1 MGGGGYLLLVLNPPW
16 TPEHKEAILQRVAKG
31 LLSWDV
37 KATGTDLASAEK
49 ACLSV
54 KVSAGPHN
62 ELLIQHS
69 TESLA
74 LEVLLNPEVSTLRQ
88 CFKNMM
94 VSGTTHKH
102 VIHAGYAF
110 SGTGDWILQDG
121 VFSAR
126 DVEVLL
132 HDAEVEEVL
141 RRQKFHTLH
150 VHCSPEGSWSSQ
162 PPTGVSLNPPD
173 IADSL
178 AGSAHL
184 LGCLD
189 AVLTSPPLT
198 SLLPSSSVVG
208 NIRFRRPTMY
218 VFPGGQGDCALFGVT
233 GFTLLVD
240 GGFARKPCF
249 WEFVRHLDRL
259 DSLLVTRFNQF
270 NSCGLTALAQRKAL
284 ERVYPQ
290 VGHVFCN
297 AVRSP
302 SDEELQKDRDQLLV
316 SVVAQGLEFLQ
327 GVREMGLSPQACQ
340 RDARP
345 LTLFHKVGQGTLEM
359 FVLSPGRVT
368 EEDTSVC
375 VLLVWRPAKASEPV
389 TRILLPGSAPQS
401 VIFDGLSKL
410 GHLAVLRSRAVTAEE
425 RLGLK
430 RPKVQ
435 DKPLR
440 ATSVP
445 PRPSVAKRAAAKGES
460 PSPSPTPPLPE
471 KTKPKVHTNRSVDS
485 LPKKQDEVKRPPA
498 KPTKREPRKPAAD
511 KTEAKEEKVAKVTTK
526 VSAKETETT
535 PDKEKMVEKLGEN
548 EVDNVEEKDISKLI
562 NDKPLKKLPVEIEK
576 IDPKA
581 QEEIVAKVEEK
592 VSAKRELKKATPT
605 RPPAKSKGAK
615 DVTNK
620 MAVEG
625 KTVARKKAE
634 PTKAKPRPVVAPPTR
649 PMVRDS
655 RSKSP
660 SSSASSS
667 PKRAPPK
674 PASERPVRSVRG
686 GVRAAKPTPT
696 EPAKVTEGE
705 KPVVTEKP
713 TAQVK
718 PDKRIEI
725 VTQSGDESSGSKEAI
740 EEKAATEATKEDKPF
755 IEPSSSDESKKDV
768 EKQKPAAIADE
779 VPIKAVL
786 LGTAHAA
793 APDEDVQKALTRP
806 FEKEIA
812 DAEMWPTAGDTK
824 DAAEPG
830 HAMSPE
836 PTISASSEGV
846 PSLVDEVIDV
856 SLQADSSAARPIT
869 EPDLSQVHALSSG
882 QRTPDSLDTPR
893 EVGDGTAPSSRDE
906 ILDAMEK
913 HRLVS
918 REQVLEIKRRDSVD
932 SIEGEIAADEEEVPH
947 ETEEAEQKETEKL
960 PQPSL
965 TDKTTSDI
973 MPQAQERPSDVA
985 PSDTVPE
992 PDETK
997 EAGLREEPTP
1007 DVPVSAESVKER
1019 LELPSPALESTS
1031 DETKPG
1037 QLDELIT
1044 EPPVPS
1050 DDDKAKASAASVPE
1064 GEEEI
1069 VVTHIEEKK
1078 ESLPL
1083 GEVNALGEIK
1093 LDDIQEKPLPEH
1105 TPKEPKQDAGTA
1117 PESLEKEPPLEED
1130 LQSPADSKYIR
1141 DEMKEK
1147 EVEVGPVGE
1156 HDVSPRHEE
1165 PNVLESA
1172 TKETADVTTVDAE
1185 PLKRELQLQKPK
1197 ELTSE
1202 PTPAVDEHKLDE
1214 IEPAELKE
1222 PTSESLV
1229 SLQPESAKPAER
1241 EDAPKEIPQ
1250 LEKLEPH
1257 ALEPSG
1263 TAGEW
1268 ETSKIEPA
1276 KREEIKAEPP
1286 SLQPDREA
1294 EVPVSTETEVEQKA
1308 PHIDDFSQKEPQLV
1322 KPEDLTREHILP
1334 LVEERAAAELKSDMT
1349 AETMAKTIVTPE
1361 HREPDAAI
1369 TGLPESADDVAAEPE
1384 DLKEKKPFVTKPEEH
1399 IRDLPSPT
1407 AEEHKPGGEEKEE
1420 PAALPEH
1427 AESEIPVSPVPK
1439 DEEAAA
1445 KPDDAEAQE
1454 PHLEKTEDRG
1464 RDVSSPTA
1472 DKPKVVETKPDEIP
1486 EAKEE
1491 PTVLP
1496 KHEAPE
1502 AAEKA
1507 DTEPEGPKKV
1517 EADLKKFDQ
1526 GTDRVSPAVTEYT
1539 TTETEEKEPEKLKGE
1554 PASLPEHEEPQPTV
1568 SPVPE
1573 VVEKTPR
1580 EQDYLKKQEPQY
1592 EIKEDLGSDLPLVAD
1607 EHKAD
1612 ELQQLEEAESKIE
1625 PAGEVEAV
1633 VSPATETAIE
1643 PSDLKQQEPHIE
1655 GPDDRHRAFL
1665 PSDVDD
1671 HEQKALSPAEVKKPA
1686 AAEPL
1691 SLQQEQLETAVSHV
1705 TEGVEKTTAEP
1716 QRAEDSEE
1724 HFKKPE
1730 DHGRDLPSPGVHDH
1744 KVDELMPDDHEMPA
1758 EATVPAEDAELE
1770 PRVSLV
1776 PKADEKAA
1784 AKVVDA
1790 KGEEPH
1796 LEKPGEYGHDVPSPS
1811 VDEDKLDK
1819 LEPTEKEPEAAR
1831 AVAPDLPDLKGP
1843 EASVSATTE
1852 PAGKAT
1858 VEPEDLREG
1867 EKHRE
1872 KPEDHGVD
1880 LSPPAVAE
1888 HKLSDMKITEAEE
1901 PKAEKELLSEHVLK
1915 PAEAQEPEDRKEK
1928 EPQLG
1933 KPQDYDIDRGSP
1945 AVIEHK
1951 PSEVKATE
1959 PADLGS
1965 EPEALPEH
1973 EQLKPAVSPISDI
1986 PDRMA
1991 PEREDVTKEEPLLE
2005 KMGDHVG
2012 YLPEPSVDEHEPV
2025 KLLPTETE
2033 SKEEIAAAPEF
2044 KEPETALSPAT
2055 EAAGKAP
2062 GEPGDLKEKEP
2073 HEAKPQE
2080 HGVDL
2085 DSPAVAE
2092 HKPIEM
2098 TTEPER
2104 TRTEPAALPEYEEP
2118 KPGVSPAGDVAD
2130 KAAPGKKGFI
2140 KEKPH
2145 LEKKKDDSRD
2155 IPSPSVVEHEPEEM
2169 KPADT
2174 KPKAE
2179 PPLVAEHDEL
2189 DVAVSPVTAAPG
2201 KKAAEHEHEHLE
2213 EKEPQSKKPE
2223 DHDDDLIS
2231 PALGEPKPSEM
2242 KKTEPEEMRAEP
2254 ASSPE
2259 HKETRPL
2266 ESTMEDV
2273 SEKTVPEKKDLTKE
2287 PHFEEKEDHGLDL
2300 TQPFIDK
2307 LVPGKLL
2314 PTEAEPE
2321 TEPTGAPDLQEPEAP
2336 VSAVTK
2342 AAGKQAD
2349 EPEGLKEEEPLLEKS
2364 EELGV
2369 GLESPAIVELKPSE
2383 KETEPEGTKPE
2394 SAALPKHEEPKSVVS
2409 PAGELADKAAP
2420 EKKVFIKEEPHLEKK
2435 GEDGRDIPSPSVVE
2449 HELEKVKPA
2458 DIKPSAEPPLVAEHD
2473 ELEAAVSPVT
2483 TAAGKKAAEP
2493 EHLEEKE
2500 PHSEKPEDHDAD
2512 LGSPTLGEHE
2522 PSEMKTTKPDEV
2534 KAELVSSPEPKE
2546 PKSVV
2551 SPMVDVSEKT
2561 APETKGRTEEEPRLE
2576 KKDHGPDLT
2585 EPSADK
2591 LMPEK
2596 LLPTETEPQAAP
2608 TGASELEEPKPA
2620 VGTVTEAPVKK
2631 AGEPE
2636 DITKE
2641 ESDSAKQEDR
2651 GIPSPS
2657 VDEQEAGE
2665 LKPSETEP
2673 KTEPAVTPV
2682 LEEFKAAVS
2691 SVTESPEKKGAEP
2704 EDFKQK
2710 EPHLE
2715 KPEGSGIDF
2724 GSPTVPERKSSET
2737 KATEPEKSGIEPASL
2752 SEHKEPK
2759 PAASSLSEAT
2769 DKAAPKTED
2778 LTEQTQLLD
2787 EKQVQGHDIL
2797 PLSAHDH
2804 KADELKPT
2812 DVEKAKEIFVFPED
2826 KKPQAAVSPPLYA
2839 EDITVQPE
2847 KSKEHEI
2854 FTEKPEDELVSEP
2867 EDLKKEPR
2875 FDEPEDHDRDSRLP
2889 LVDEH
2894 KAKKMEITAPK
2905 DLQAE
2910 SPDSPQRKTPE
2921 AAKSPLLGVSA
2932 ETSPEPERPKSEEP
2946 LLGETALRDGLE
2958 SPAVDSYK
2966 PDELKL
2972 AGIEEPTVLPEHE
2985 KPQTAAVLPSEVVE
2999 KTDAEPEDLKKQKP
3013 DVEKREDYGRSFQ
3026 SPAVDDSKYGDLMP
3040 TDFAQTIEKAV
3051 ASPEHKESE
3060 VPASPLGEVAGKT
3073 VAEPEDLKML
3083 ESHFEHPEHEKPEA
3097 ALSPVPKVSDKAA
3110 PQPADL
3116 HYQEPKMEGAED
3128 RVRDFP
3134 SPTDDSHKT
3143 AEFKPTETGDS
3154 KVDYGVLPE
3163 HKKPEEAV
3171 RPMPEV
3177 VEKTSVQP
3185 ENLKKQEPHLEEPD
3199 DRLHDLPL
3207 ADLEHKTGEFKPQE
3221 REEAGEKP
3229 AVLTDQAQPEAPS
3242 SPEPKADDKL
3252 AIKSEETK
3260 EQKPHLKEP
3269 EDHGPD
3275 ILSPAAD
3282 EHKQGNLTSTV
3293 FEPEAKPT
3301 VLPEQEEQE
3310 FPVSPVSKG
3319 TDKAVSES
3327 EDLQK
3332 KEAHLEEPESHGIE
3346 PTVSSLLEVAQK
3358 PAHEREDSK
3367 KEPIF
3372 EKEDRDHEPSFAA
3385 DEHKV
3390 DEFKPTHIA
3399 GLKAEPAVLPEHKEP
3414 EAVVSPISKAAE
3426 KGAAQPD
3433 DLQKQEQ
3440 HLERPEDY
3448 NRDLSSPGVDE
3459 HKADEFKP
3467 DECED
3472 ARADQ
3477 AVVSERVKPQTPES
3491 PMQEVEGIVQKYE
3504 HDKQQEPHLEKPDHV
3519 PCIPSPAL
3527 DEQEPAEHKPAGR
3540 EEPRV
3545 EPDLPPEHE
3554 EPEVHVI
3561 LAPRDTDIAAT
3572 EAEDKKREPLLGKPE
3587 DRGHQVA
3594 PPCVDKHKPGEL
3606 KPDVTD
3612 EAGAKT
3618 AAFHD
3623 HEEPKDGVS
3632 AIPEATEKQLPAA
3645 EDVKKGDAHLEKP
3658 DSLARELPSP
3668 SVDEVKPSEFISAE
3682 LEEPKAQ
3689 PTELP
3694 KHEHPD
3700 VASSPVP
3707 EVSEKPSV
3715 EPADLEQGKVHFV
3728 EPELPQRVVDEP
3740 ELREVKPD
3748 ELEQQ
3753 TAGRVFSERKDPGTV
3768 GFSVP
3773 EAADKEAP
3781 ASEYLK
3787 KLEPHLERPVEQA
3800 RQSPSPTVDEL
3811 KPEEGRPA
3819 EPDEL
3824 DADFLQQ
3831 KTPEVASS
3839 PLPEVGGETELAPD
3853 HEKKQ
3858 KPGLEEPEDHVSDL
3872 PSPAADEP
3880 KQEEF
3885 KPHESKGLETA
3896 PSIFSARKEP
3906 ESAFHSVPK
3915 AADITPTVPED
3926 IKDQEGHLGKPEEP
3940 TRDIA
3945 STADHH
3951 MPDDLVLAKPEEQ
3964 EPTPAVFSERKEPE
3978 SVLRPVPEDADK
3990 KAAMT
3995 EDLKKHEP
4003 HLEQRKDHAQEL
4015 TSAPLDADKTGD
4027 FKRAELEEQGVEPK
4041 VLYEH
4046 KKPEFSASTTP
4057 DTADE
4062 SAAAPEDLKKHEP
4075 QWEEPRDEPHDLVS
4089 PEPREFLP
4097 ADVEERSAEPAVL
4110 PEYKDTQARVSAV
4123 PDAVDKSVASPEG
4136 LKRSEP
4142 PLEDRDHS
4150 PVVDEHEVVEREPA
4164 MPGEPTR
4171 TPAVFP
4177 DHEKHEAAL
4186 GTVPEVTD
4194 KKAAV
4199 PEFSKEQATY
4209 LEEPKD
4215 HSHSVSSPGANEQ
4228 KPQEPET
4235 AEVQKPE
4242 TEPILF
4248 ELKESVVAP
4257 STVAEVAD
4265 SKAAEREDFEQEPQ
4279 LQKPEHS
4286 GRDSPS
4292 AVDEHIT
4299 DEQKPD
4305 ELKEPKTEPG
4315 ALSKPKQPEEAGIQV
4330 PESVDKK
4337 ASVPDE
4343 VKEQEPR
4350 LEKPEDHGRDL
4361 HLSAAEGHI
4370 LDALKRDE
4378 LEPATPPHRHEPE
4391 VPVPHDVKPDSGQS
4405 PTEVSVVHEHEPGA
4419 EPSGKLPKY
4428 SSFDAEGIVTTP
4440 GEEMVDETTG
4450 SVKDE
4455 HEPRKSIT
4463 EVQEIEDYEPQVE
4476 EAELQGIVTSPR
4488 QSVTD
4493 SVQGL
4498 PVDSGEDEKYEGIR
4512 ITELPG
4518 IHQEEHICK
4527 AGQELPSDVLKD
4539 SDQTL
4544 LQDTAEKQPSDTD
4557 SYDATSP
4564 KPEVPRSSSVTE
4576 DYEALEA
4583 TTLIPEVDGTIA
4595 EDLIAAKEKAQQQL
4609 QDYTKD
4615 GTLSL
4620 VCPTSVIESDVTLE
4634 TSTKDIAAQ
4643 LKEEIPD
4650 TAEQRKSFPDIE
4662 KVSELTDDSYD
4673 PLKHTS
4679 QHLFQDRSE
4688 GALSSEDHL
4697 RSAEPTIDHRVQL
4710 PSDAR
4715 ERTDSSEDVHGSRKA
4730 EPDKATAP
4738 PHDQVYFED
4747 EQEIMKVVQVSP
4759 KSPELKKDLPSSK
4772 VPEAEE
4778 AEPLKR
4784 QSADGLPETKSDIT
4798 EKQPLSS
4805 AETCPPTSKPTGP
4818 EVTEAVS
4825 HDTPKGSEAEPVP
4838 SPEGHECSK
4847 QEGAPGATAATPVE
4861 PPQADH
4867 GKMPATEDAKGSG
4880 ELEPSPPLSETKHYP
4895 SEEKLP
4901 DTTRTD
4907 EATSLPAYS
4916 ERSMVGAAPAE
4927 TSSGKIGDVWEPS
4940 EVPHKEKP
4948 QDKCP
4953 TPELAEPPQPT
4964 ASSSAG
4970 PVEAPLHPSTKPYD
4984 TNAQIASQED
4994 RDVPDSKE
5002 KRDDMLQA
5010 IQAESVTHKDATPL
5024 DASREPRKETELQ
5037 TDTVKEAAQPSI
5049 VKEKADVGD
5058 DFAIQPDR
5066 KAQEVPED
5074 ACLKS
5079 TDASTPKDGAQSTSL
5094 APETVGDGGR
5104 APTSTEGLESDPCRG
5119 DITLPCDAS
5128 VVAQTT
5134 AAITVEREIIKP
5146 DLHLPL
5152 EAPAAVGGAYSKAR
5166 ELLDEFVSGVDST
5179 SPGGAISTG
5188 SPKSSVSEES
5198 VPSVVPKDD
5207 GEDASA
5213 KEKERDDKTCDEDVA
5228 PCSGVTTGYDFR
5240 SPSEVL
5246 KRDFLEE
5253 TSNTLGKDV
5262 YRSIVM
5268 LSPSQDEEGRRL
5280 LEIVKSQLICDDS
5293 TCFDVTTGK
5302 EDLPGTKDI
5311 PPADSTKDVTDRHV
5325 AGRSS
5330 EETKLS
5336 SESVEKDDEMLA
5348 HIMDQ
5353 ITKEESHDVT
5363 LAVPQKLQISEGT
5376 DEKPLSLAQD
5386 DKVEP
5391 VSHADIPLSSQDQR
5405 RLSSPEQLPL
5415 EGAPQDEESSST
5427 PRASAFEKA
5436 RGDLQDEGRLD
5447 RPTEV
5452 FHDARQE
5459 SLVQES
5465 EHVEMV
5471 SSEIAKD
5478 KSSKPEI
5485 RASQTPTATKSF
5497 QTPEDSRHHIPSD
5510 LAATPAED
5518 LGSSPVAL
5526 KESTELPEMA
5536 LLSGKDKE
5544 SGSIC
5549 EVPSY
5554 DSEIA
5559 LTKGLIFDARL
5570 SSGSEGVKARGEAQF
5585 GEDPS
5590 VSTLLA
5596 PQKQDSY
5603 DLDTPWAEH
5612 RTPRRDSQELPPLE
5626 IQDQP
5631 MKDPR
5636 AACPTAL
5643 DTPEL
5648 AHMQQRLSVEYE
5660 SSITSVSE
5668 IEFTVDV
5675 KASGAPTSDSSSRD
5689 DSKAAD
5695 ASKDQVGTSRAS
5707 SPESPPQSPV
5717 KRLAAEHPRASKRS
5731 RTASESKHPISTQ
5744 GSSEA
5749 DISSEDEDSAKK
5761 GLSRHHTPA
5770 STDDGDTRK
5779 ESVTPEKPPSPV
5791 QPAGVQVLGVT
5802 SRPSLETE
5810 TTSSSDDTT
5819 SGPAFCAPKDNE
5831 LMREYSKHLETFPSS
5846 RFSLDSTCSVTSE
5859 ERSYAELEK
5868 PYQRDYSLESFSSTS
5883 REYPQDS
5890 SRSGSL
5896 YSDSTL
5902 EPLSTA
5908 DRCEVE
5914 RPGGPVPD
5922 TASPTTER
5930 RQPAAT
5936 IPHSHGI
5943 ASGLFAALKT
5953 ELCVIDSPSMDSV
5966 LDQTGK
5972 DGQPLTDQP
5981 TSLTSPKV
5989 PEEYKEP
5996 HAADIKQPESVP
6008 EALSD
6013 HGHID
6018 GGREIETEQRDLSEA
6033 PEQISDKEPR
6043 KTHPV
6048 PPLTSVKTPP
6058 ASGSEAAVGD
6068 DVEPFV
6074 PRKISGEITPS
6085 KTIRFQLP
6093 EEVMKGVP
6101 TDQSCK
6107 DSPASRALLDEE
6119 NESKEMFELA
6129 VRLEQLNEAEF
6140 LESMATDEEDD
6151 LSRGSL
6157 KPSTSSTPSPSRHE
6171 GSHKPAEPD
6180 EDGTEDEVTLASA
6193 LSSGLPTEL
6202 VCLAQS
6208 SVDISKDISRIAKCA
6223 DSLEL
6228 VTSPPRSPQDA
6239 GKHDEPAAVAAGLA
6253 SGLPV
6258 ELVCM
6263 VESKELCSEIK
6274 RAEEEAI
6281 HHVIEKKSDYAEDAN
6296 GVAMQTYIERRLS
6309 ESDYSTDKQ
6318 PLASPTLKSEPTSTT
6333 GEPTPGQKPGKEFD
6347 DLQLNGTSHSPPSVG
6362 LVAGLAAGLATE
6374 LVCMPQS
6381 AEELCIEAAE
6391 SSRSSR
6397 GSQAEVI
6404 PPEMAASMYEERTEH
6419 LDEKLPSAVDGVE
6432 YSERSVPGSTVPPRI
6447 GQIPVQREVIT
6458 TVTSR
6463 RVVYQNDGPPDT
6475 WTTSTLSDTPEH
6487 DAEDDSKRTTVTYV
6501 YRTYTS
6507 GEGEDKEGPV
6517 LSSGSVPSRFDDD
6530 DLQFDV
6536 LRSSIARHA
6545 REEEANI
6552 EEDQGTGSTTRRY
6565 VYTVSSDHGAP
6576 EMFIRQSDDSDST
6589 SHPDSSIHNIAMD
6602 EVARITEMAA
6612 AAVSQSPNGW
6622 TVVHRSADSSSQRPL
6637 ELTRPTEL
6645 VDRRNGHVTH
6655 VTETRQIVYH
6665 PSTSGELRF
6674 PLGRSAEETCLPPEG
6689 SDPKT
6694 ILEFMAA
6701 QTKQAAKEMLEE
6713 QPLYEEDEEAA
6724 LEQSSLSDASPLV
6737 EEPVFAKTLQPD
6749 YPELVELSAGNT
6761 PSEPPSPHSA
6771 VHDGRARHNG
6781 EPGVTSV
6788 QRMVVVEETEP
6799 PSTPGRSSQ
6808 ARRVV
6813 SYVEEP
6819 TTVVREEWVLEGGQ
6833 GEAPQVISQ
6842 SSMFH
6847 HEILTVEGSTS
6858 TTPSHTSGGDPVRFT
6873 HHFERD
6879 IGAADDVLQQS
6890 SLKAS
6895 AAVHA
6900 QQEWS
6905 RGAAE
6910 STGAAIAAA
6919 ATAPREDDVRELQA
6933 ATERRANGRPDA
6945 DAAPFDIR
6953 DWGKP
6958 LGLPVPPDPSSKSS
6972 SKTGRKTVPRNA
6984 SDVVYVDLTYVPYH
6998 GDPGYCDAEFF
7009 SRVRARYYVL
7019 SSTNPSQQVLDAL
7032 LEAKRGWGEPD
7043 APVTVIPTYE
7053 TDALCYWIAHNQK
7066 ALEEHHIDVAP
7077 SASRC
7082 TINLQDHESSCAAYR
7097 LEF

>member
-1 MGGGGYLLLVLNPPW
+1 M
-16 TPEHKEAILQRVAKG
+16 
-31 LLSWDV
+31 
-37 KATGTDLASAEK
+37 
-49 ACLSV
+49 
-54 KVSAGPHN
+54 
-62 ELLIQHS
+62 
-69 TESLA
+69 
-74 LEVLLNPEVSTLRQ
+74 
-88 CFKNMM
+88 
-94 VSGTTHKH
+94 
-102 VIHAGYAF
+102 
-110 SGTGDWILQDG
+110 
-121 VFSAR
+121 
-126 DVEVLL
+126 
-132 HDAEVEEVL
+132 
-141 RRQKFHTLH
+141 
-150 VHCSPEGSWSSQ
+150 
-162 PPTGVSLNPPD
+162 
-173 IADSL
+173 
-178 AGSAHL
+178 
-184 LGCLD
+184 
-189 AVLTSPPLT
+189 
-198 SLLPSSSVVG
+198 
-208 NIRFRRPTMY
+208 
-218 VFPGGQGDCALFGVT
+218 
-233 GFTLLVD
+233 
-240 GGFARKPCF
+240 
-249 WEFVRHLDRL
+249 
-259 DSLLVTRFNQF
+259 
-270 NSCGLTALAQRKAL
+270 
-284 ERVYPQ
+284 
-290 VGHVFCN
+290 
-297 AVRSP
+297 
-302 SDEELQKDRDQLLV
+302 
-316 SVVAQGLEFLQ
+316 
-327 GVREMGLSPQACQ
+327 
-340 RDARP
+340 
-345 LTLFHKVGQGTLEM
+345 
-359 FVLSPGRVT
+359 
-368 EEDTSVC
+368 
-375 VLLVWRPAKASEPV
+375 
-389 TRILLPGSAPQS
+389 
-401 VIFDGLSKL
+401 
-410 GHLAVLRSRAVTAEE
+410 
-425 RLGLK
+425 
-430 RPKVQ
+430 
-435 DKPLR
+435 
-440 ATSVP
+440 
-445 PRPSVAKRAAAKGES
+445 
-460 PSPSPTPPLPE
+460 
-471 KTKPKVHTNRSVDS
+471 
-485 LPKKQDEVKRPPA
+485 
-498 KPTKREPRKPAAD
+498 
-511 KTEAKEEKVAKVTTK
+511 
-526 VSAKETETT
+526 
-535 PDKEKMVEKLGEN
+535 
-548 EVDNVEEKDISKLI
+548 
-562 NDKPLKKLPVEIEK
+562 
-576 IDPKA
+576 
-581 QEEIVAKVEEK
+581 
-592 VSAKRELKKATPT
+592 
-605 RPPAKSKGAK
+605 
-615 DVTNK
+615 
-620 MAVEG
+620 
-625 KTVARKKAE
+625 
-634 PTKAKPRPVVAPPTR
+634 
-649 PMVRDS
+649 
-655 RSKSP
+655 
-660 SSSASSS
+660 
-667 PKRAPPK
+667 
-674 PASERPVRSVRG
+674 
-686 GVRAAKPTPT
+686 
-696 EPAKVTEGE
+696 
-705 KPVVTEKP
+705 
-713 TAQVK
+713 
-718 PDKRIEI
+718 
-725 VTQSGDESSGSKEAI
+725 
-740 EEKAATEATKEDKPF
+740 
-755 IEPSSSDESKKDV
+755 
-768 EKQKPAAIADE
+768 
-779 VPIKAVL
+779 
-786 LGTAHAA
+786 
-793 APDEDVQKALTRP
+793 
-806 FEKEIA
+806 
-812 DAEMWPTAGDTK
+812 
-824 DAAEPG
+824 
-830 HAMSPE
+830 
-836 PTISASSEGV
+836 
-846 PSLVDEVIDV
+846 
-856 SLQADSSAARPIT
+856 
-869 EPDLSQVHALSSG
+869 
-882 QRTPDSLDTPR
+882 
-893 EVGDGTAPSSRDE
+893 
-906 ILDAMEK
+906 
-913 HRLVS
+913 
-918 REQVLEIKRRDSVD
+918 
-932 SIEGEIAADEEEVPH
+932 
-947 ETEEAEQKETEKL
+947 
-960 PQPSL
+960 
-965 TDKTTSDI
+965 
-973 MPQAQERPSDVA
+973 
-985 PSDTVPE
+985 
-992 PDETK
+992 
-997 EAGLREEPTP
+997 
-1007 DVPVSAESVKER
+1007 
-1019 LELPSPALESTS
+1019 
-1031 DETKPG
+1031 
-1037 QLDELIT
+1037 
-1044 EPPVPS
+1044 
-1050 DDDKAKASAASVPE
+1050 
-1064 GEEEI
+1064 
-1069 VVTHIEEKK
+1069 
-1078 ESLPL
+1078 
-1083 GEVNALGEIK
+1083 
-1093 LDDIQEKPLPEH
+1093 
-1105 TPKEPKQDAGTA
+1105 
-1117 PESLEKEPPLEED
+1117 
-1130 LQSPADSKYIR
+1130 
-1141 DEMKEK
+1141 
-1147 EVEVGPVGE
+1147 
-1156 HDVSPRHEE
+1156 
-1165 PNVLESA
+1165 
-1172 TKETADVTTVDAE
+1172 
-1185 PLKRELQLQKPK
+1185 
-1197 ELTSE
+1197 
-1202 PTPAVDEHKLDE
+1202 
-1214 IEPAELKE
+1214 
-1222 PTSESLV
+1222 
-1229 SLQPESAKPAER
+1229 
-1241 EDAPKEIPQ
+1241 
-1250 LEKLEPH
+1250 
-1257 ALEPSG
+1257 
-1263 TAGEW
+1263 
-1268 ETSKIEPA
+1268 
-1276 KREEIKAEPP
+1276 
-1286 SLQPDREA
+1286 
-1294 EVPVSTETEVEQKA
+1294 
-1308 PHIDDFSQKEPQLV
+1308 
-1322 KPEDLTREHILP
+1322 
-1334 LVEERAAAELKSDMT
+1334 
-1349 AETMAKTIVTPE
+1349 
-1361 HREPDAAI
+1361 
-1369 TGLPESADDVAAEPE
+1369 
-1384 DLKEKKPFVTKPEEH
+1384 
-1399 IRDLPSPT
+1399 
-1407 AEEHKPGGEEKEE
+1407 
-1420 PAALPEH
+1420 
-1427 AESEIPVSPVPK
+1427 
-1439 DEEAAA
+1439 
-1445 KPDDAEAQE
+1445 
-1454 PHLEKTEDRG
+1454 
-1464 RDVSSPTA
+1464 
-1472 DKPKVVETKPDEIP
+1472 
-1486 EAKEE
+1486 
-1491 PTVLP
+1491 
-1496 KHEAPE
+1496 
-1502 AAEKA
+1502 
-1507 DTEPEGPKKV
+1507 
-1517 EADLKKFDQ
+1517 
-1526 GTDRVSPAVTEYT
+1526 
-1539 TTETEEKEPEKLKGE
+1539 
-1554 PASLPEHEEPQPTV
+1554 
-1568 SPVPE
+1568 
-1573 VVEKTPR
+1573 
-1580 EQDYLKKQEPQY
+1580 
-1592 EIKEDLGSDLPLVAD
+1592 
-1607 EHKAD
+1607 
-1612 ELQQLEEAESKIE
+1612 
-1625 PAGEVEAV
+1625 
-1633 VSPATETAIE
+1633 
-1643 PSDLKQQEPHIE
+1643 
-1655 GPDDRHRAFL
+1655 
-1665 PSDVDD
+1665 
-1671 HEQKALSPAEVKKPA
+1671 
-1686 AAEPL
+1686 
-1691 SLQQEQLETAVSHV
+1691 
-1705 TEGVEKTTAEP
+1705 
-1716 QRAEDSEE
+1716 
-1724 HFKKPE
+1724 
-1730 DHGRDLPSPGVHDH
+1730 
-1744 KVDELMPDDHEMPA
+1744 
-1758 EATVPAEDAELE
+1758 
-1770 PRVSLV
+1770 
-1776 PKADEKAA
+1776 
-1784 AKVVDA
+1784 
-1790 KGEEPH
+1790 
-1796 LEKPGEYGHDVPSPS
+1796 
-1811 VDEDKLDK
+1811 
-1819 LEPTEKEPEAAR
+1819 
-1831 AVAPDLPDLKGP
+1831 
-1843 EASVSATTE
+1843 
-1852 PAGKAT
+1852 
-1858 VEPEDLREG
+1858 
-1867 EKHRE
+1867 
-1872 KPEDHGVD
+1872 
-1880 LSPPAVAE
+1880 
-1888 HKLSDMKITEAEE
+1888 
-1901 PKAEKELLSEHVLK
+1901 
-1915 PAEAQEPEDRKEK
+1915 
-1928 EPQLG
+1928 
-1933 KPQDYDIDRGSP
+1933 
-1945 AVIEHK
+1945 
-1951 PSEVKATE
+1951 
-1959 PADLGS
+1959 
-1965 EPEALPEH
+1965 
-1973 EQLKPAVSPISDI
+1973 
-1986 PDRMA
+1986 
-1991 PEREDVTKEEPLLE
+1991 
-2005 KMGDHVG
+2005 
-2012 YLPEPSVDEHEPV
+2012 
-2025 KLLPTETE
+2025 
-2033 SKEEIAAAPEF
+2033 
-2044 KEPETALSPAT
+2044 
-2055 EAAGKAP
+2055 
-2062 GEPGDLKEKEP
+2062 
-2073 HEAKPQE
+2073 
-2080 HGVDL
+2080 
-2085 DSPAVAE
+2085 
-2092 HKPIEM
+2092 
-2098 TTEPER
+2098 
-2104 TRTEPAALPEYEEP
+2104 
-2118 KPGVSPAGDVAD
+2118 
-2130 KAAPGKKGFI
+2130 
-2140 KEKPH
+2140 
-2145 LEKKKDDSRD
+2145 
-2155 IPSPSVVEHEPEEM
+2155 
-2169 KPADT
+2169 
-2174 KPKAE
+2174 
-2179 PPLVAEHDEL
+2179 
-2189 DVAVSPVTAAPG
+2189 
-2201 KKAAEHEHEHLE
+2201 
-2213 EKEPQSKKPE
+2213 
-2223 DHDDDLIS
+2223 
-2231 PALGEPKPSEM
+2231 
-2242 KKTEPEEMRAEP
+2242 
-2254 ASSPE
+2254 
-2259 HKETRPL
+2259 
-2266 ESTMEDV
+2266 
-2273 SEKTVPEKKDLTKE
+2273 
-2287 PHFEEKEDHGLDL
+2287 
-2300 TQPFIDK
+2300 
-2307 LVPGKLL
+2307 
-2314 PTEAEPE
+2314 
-2321 TEPTGAPDLQEPEAP
+2321 
-2336 VSAVTK
+2336 
-2342 AAGKQAD
+2342 
-2349 EPEGLKEEEPLLEKS
+2349 
-2364 EELGV
+2364 
-2369 GLESPAIVELKPSE
+2369 
-2383 KETEPEGTKPE
+2383 
-2394 SAALPKHEEPKSVVS
+2394 
-2409 PAGELADKAAP
+2409 
-2420 EKKVFIKEEPHLEKK
+2420 
-2435 GEDGRDIPSPSVVE
+2435 
-2449 HELEKVKPA
+2449 
-2458 DIKPSAEPPLVAEHD
+2458 
-2473 ELEAAVSPVT
+2473 
-2483 TAAGKKAAEP
+2483 
-2493 EHLEEKE
+2493 
-2500 PHSEKPEDHDAD
+2500 
-2512 LGSPTLGEHE
+2512 
-2522 PSEMKTTKPDEV
+2522 
-2534 KAELVSSPEPKE
+2534 
-2546 PKSVV
+2546 
-2551 SPMVDVSEKT
+2551 
-2561 APETKGRTEEEPRLE
+2561 
-2576 KKDHGPDLT
+2576 
-2585 EPSADK
+2585 
-2591 LMPEK
+2591 
-2596 LLPTETEPQAAP
+2596 
-2608 TGASELEEPKPA
+2608 
-2620 VGTVTEAPVKK
+2620 
-2631 AGEPE
+2631 
-2636 DITKE
+2636 
-2641 ESDSAKQEDR
+2641 
-2651 GIPSPS
+2651 
-2657 VDEQEAGE
+2657 
-2665 LKPSETEP
+2665 
-2673 KTEPAVTPV
+2673 
-2682 LEEFKAAVS
+2682 
-2691 SVTESPEKKGAEP
+2691 
-2704 EDFKQK
+2704 
-2710 EPHLE
+2710 
-2715 KPEGSGIDF
+2715 
-2724 GSPTVPERKSSET
+2724 
-2737 KATEPEKSGIEPASL
+2737 
-2752 SEHKEPK
+2752 
-2759 PAASSLSEAT
+2759 
-2769 DKAAPKTED
+2769 
-2778 LTEQTQLLD
+2778 
-2787 EKQVQGHDIL
+2787 
-2797 PLSAHDH
+2797 
-2804 KADELKPT
+2804 
-2812 DVEKAKEIFVFPED
+2812 
-2826 KKPQAAVSPPLYA
+2826 
-2839 EDITVQPE
+2839 
-2847 KSKEHEI
+2847 
-2854 FTEKPEDELVSEP
+2854 
-2867 EDLKKEPR
+2867 
-2875 FDEPEDHDRDSRLP
+2875 
-2889 LVDEH
+2889 
-2894 KAKKMEITAPK
+2894 
-2905 DLQAE
+2905 
-2910 SPDSPQRKTPE
+2910 
-2921 AAKSPLLGVSA
+2921 
-2932 ETSPEPERPKSEEP
+2932 
-2946 LLGETALRDGLE
+2946 
-2958 SPAVDSYK
+2958 
-2966 PDELKL
+2966 
-2972 AGIEEPTVLPEHE
+2972 
-2985 KPQTAAVLPSEVVE
+2985 
-2999 KTDAEPEDLKKQKP
+2999 
-3013 DVEKREDYGRSFQ
+3013 
-3026 SPAVDDSKYGDLMP
+3026 
-3040 TDFAQTIEKAV
+3040 
-3051 ASPEHKESE
+3051 
-3060 VPASPLGEVAGKT
+3060 
-3073 VAEPEDLKML
+3073 
-3083 ESHFEHPEHEKPEA
+3083 
-3097 ALSPVPKVSDKAA
+3097 
-3110 PQPADL
+3110 
-3116 HYQEPKMEGAED
+3116 
-3128 RVRDFP
+3128 
-3134 SPTDDSHKT
+3134 
-3143 AEFKPTETGDS
+3143 
-3154 KVDYGVLPE
+3154 
-3163 HKKPEEAV
+3163 
-3171 RPMPEV
+3171 
-3177 VEKTSVQP
+3177 
-3185 ENLKKQEPHLEEPD
+3185 
-3199 DRLHDLPL
+3199 
-3207 ADLEHKTGEFKPQE
+3207 
-3221 REEAGEKP
+3221 
-3229 AVLTDQAQPEAPS
+3229 
-3242 SPEPKADDKL
+3242 
-3252 AIKSEETK
+3252 
-3260 EQKPHLKEP
+3260 
-3269 EDHGPD
+3269 
-3275 ILSPAAD
+3275 
-3282 EHKQGNLTSTV
+3282 
-3293 FEPEAKPT
+3293 
-3301 VLPEQEEQE
+3301 
-3310 FPVSPVSKG
+3310 
-3319 TDKAVSES
+3319 
-3327 EDLQK
+3327 
-3332 KEAHLEEPESHGIE
+3332 
-3346 PTVSSLLEVAQK
+3346 
-3358 PAHEREDSK
+3358 
-3367 KEPIF
+3367 
-3372 EKEDRDHEPSFAA
+3372 
-3385 DEHKV
+3385 
-3390 DEFKPTHIA
+3390 
-3399 GLKAEPAVLPEHKEP
+3399 
-3414 EAVVSPISKAAE
+3414 SKAAE

-3448 NRDLSSPGVDE
+3448 DRHLSSPGVDE

-3467 DECED
+3467 DERED
-3472 ARADQ
+3472 VRADQ
-3477 AVVSERVKPQTPES
+3477 AVVSEE
-3491 PMQEVEGIVQKYE
+3491 
-3504 HDKQQEPHLEKPDHV
+3504 EKPDHV

-3612 EAGAKT
+3612 EAGAET

-3668 SVDEVKPSEFISAE
+3668 SVDEVKP
-3682 LEEPKAQ
+3682 
-3689 PTELP
+3689 
-3694 KHEHPD
+3694 
-3700 VASSPVP
+3700 
-3707 EVSEKPSV
+3707 
-3715 EPADLEQGKVHFV
+3715 
-3728 EPELPQRVVDEP
+3728 
-3740 ELREVKPD
+3740 
-3748 ELEQQ
+3748 
-3753 TAGRVFSERKDPGTV
+3753 
-3768 GFSVP
+3768 

-3787 KLEPHLERPVEQA
+3787 KLEPQLERPVDQA

-3839 PLPEVGGETELAPD
+3839 PLPEAGGEKALAPD

-3880 KQEEF
+3880 KQEEL

-3896 PSIFSARKEP
+3896 PSILSARKEP
-3906 ESAFHSVPK
+3906 ESVFHSVPK

-4057 DTADE
+4057 DIADE

-4097 ADVEERSAEPAVL
+4097 ADLEERSAEPAVL
-4110 PEYKDTQARVSAV
+4110 PEYKDTQARMSAV
-4123 PDAVDKSVASPEG
+4123 PDAVDKSLASPEG

-4150 PVVDEHEVVEREPA
+4150 PVVDEHEDVERESA

-4186 GTVPEVTD
+4186 VDP
-4194 KKAAV
+4194 
-4199 PEFSKEQATY
+4199 
-4209 LEEPKD
+4209 
-4215 HSHSVSSPGANEQ
+4215 
-4228 KPQEPET
+4228 
-4235 AEVQKPE
+4235 
-4242 TEPILF
+4242 
-4248 ELKESVVAP
+4248 
-4257 STVAEVAD
+4257 
-4265 SKAAEREDFEQEPQ
+4265 
-4279 LQKPEHS
+4279 
-4286 GRDSPS
+4286 
-4292 AVDEHIT
+4292 VDEHIT

-4305 ELKEPKTEPG
+4305 ELKEPRTEPG

-4350 LEKPEDHGRDL
+4350 LEKPEDHGRGL
-4361 HLSAAEGHI
+4361 PLSAAEGHI

-4428 SSFDAEGIVTTP
+4428 SSFEAEGTVTTP
-4440 GEEMVDETTG
+4440 GEETVEETTG

-4476 EAELQGIVTSPR
+4476 EAELQGVVTSPR

-4498 PVDSGEDEKYEGIR
+4498 PVDSAEDEKYEGIR
-4512 ITELPG
+4512 ITELPDT
-4518 IHQEEHICK
+4518 HQEEHICK

-4539 SDQTL
+4539 SDQTQ
-4544 LQDTAEKQPSDTD
+4544 LQDTAEKQPGDTD

-4615 GTLSL
+4615 GTSSL

-4650 TAEQRKSFPDIE
+4650 TAEQRKSFPEIE

-4784 QSADGLPETKSDIT
+4784 QSADGLPETKPDIT

-4984 TNAQIASQED
+4984 TKPQIASQED

-5094 APETVGDGGR
+5094 APETVGDEGR

-5253 TSNTLGKDV
+5253 TSNTLG
-5262 YRSIVM
+5262 
-5268 LSPSQDEEGRRL
+5268 
-5280 LEIVKSQLICDDS
+5280 
-5293 TCFDVTTGK
+5293 
-5302 EDLPGTKDI
+5302 
-5311 PPADSTKDVTDRHV
+5311 
-5325 AGRSS
+5325 
-5330 EETKLS
+5330 
-5336 SESVEKDDEMLA
+5336 
-5348 HIMDQ
+5348 
-5353 ITKEESHDVT
+5353 
-5363 LAVPQKLQISEGT
+5363 
-5376 DEKPLSLAQD
+5376 
-5386 DKVEP
+5386 
-5391 VSHADIPLSSQDQR
+5391 
-5405 RLSSPEQLPL
+5405 
-5415 EGAPQDEESSST
+5415 APQDEESSST

-5465 EHVEMV
+5465 EHVEKV
-5471 SSEIAKD
+5471 SSEIAED

-5497 QTPEDSRHHIPSD
+5497 QTPEDSRRHIPSD
-5510 LAATPAED
+5510 LAATPAEN

-5570 SSGSEGVKARGEAQF
+5570 SSGSEGAKARGEAQF

-5675 KASGAPTSDSSSRD
+5675 KASGAPPSDSSSRD
-5689 DSKAAD
+5689 DSKAGD
-5695 ASKDQVGTSRAS
+5695 ASKDQVDTSRAS

-5779 ESVTPEKPPSPV
+5779 ESATPEKPPSPE

-5802 SRPSLETE
+5802 SRPSHETE

-5930 RQPAAT
+5930 RQPATT

-5972 DGQPLTDQP
+5972 DGQPLTDQS

-5996 HAADIKQPESVP
+5996 HATDIEQPGSVP

-6013 HGHID
+6013 HGHTD
-6018 GGREIETEQRDLSEA
+6018 GGKEIETEQRDLSEA

-6101 TDQSCK
+6101 TDQSSK

-6391 SSRSSR
+6391 SSRSPR

-6404 PPEMAASMYEERTEH
+6404 PPEMAASMYEAGTEH

-6475 WTTSTLSDTPEH
+6475 WTTSTLSETPEH

-6984 SDVVYVDLTYVPYH
+6984 SDVVYVDLTYVPHH